1 MIHRVIWH
9 NLLLPGLYCV
19 LTIDLAFTILP
30 GMNLYILHWLLTS
43 RKDKSLEGIEL
54 TDTFDVSLS
63 LLLLVVVSIVE
74 KYPCNLGPIN
84 LAFRIWGPG

>member
-1 MIHRVIWH
+1 
-9 NLLLPGLYCV
+9 
-19 LTIDLAFTILP
+19 
-30 GMNLYILHWLLTS
+30 MNLCSFAVVFDFLS
-43 RKDKSLEGIEL
+43 SKDKSLEDIEL

-63 LLLLVVVSIVE
+63 WHFLVVVSIVE